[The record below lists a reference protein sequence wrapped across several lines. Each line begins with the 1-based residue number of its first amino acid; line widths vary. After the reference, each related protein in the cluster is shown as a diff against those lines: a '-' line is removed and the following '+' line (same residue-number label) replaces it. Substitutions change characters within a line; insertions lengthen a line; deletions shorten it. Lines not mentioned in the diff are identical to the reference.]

1 MGAAKEKMMA
11 IEARGYGESEKYV
24 CSGCVRD
31 PYLQKVIRAKGQ
43 VGTCSF
49 CKNEKGKPIRHR
61 KTYPLE
67 SLMAKIMPAID
78 YYYMS
83 TDGNIPYDGETEDY
97 LGSFVD
103 PYSFVYDVLADEMQ
117 VEEPELLKELFEILE
132 PENRTTIFEFEDRTS
147 DKDLKAWAKFTS
159 LVNGRKNMSVGQMVS
174 LCAAPD
180 APDDLKE
187 IHSVLQVVLAH
198 AKNLHAYTTI
208 HTQEPLYRCV
218 NFHKFGFVP
227 EGYTTIP
234 ATLVGTAPAKFAEN
248 GRFNEKGDMMFY
260 GASNPKIAVKEVG
273 RKEDYPFTIG
283 EFHTNKRI
291 RVLDLSAVQS
301 WKRPGTFSLAQ
312 EDIEKRESYLFLRQ
326 FIDRITHPVDDRKEA
341 EEVYRPIQVFTKYLQ
356 RVGNLHGIVYR
367 SSLADPMQ
375 RYSDYVS
382 DRCYVLF
389 AENRD
394 CMDESDRQHKMNKKR
409 LQLYM
414 KHVYQTYDLQGQA
427 GSKKDCGQERNEK
440 RSIDGYLSVM
450 DNV

>member
-1 MGAAKEKMMA
+1 MGAAKEKMMS

-103 PYSFVYDVLADEMQ
+103 PYSFVYDILADEMQ
-117 VEEPELLKELFEILE
+117 VEEPELLKELYDILE

-208 HTQEPLYRCV
+208 HTGEPLYRCV

-260 GASNPKIAVKEVG
+260 GASNPEIAVKEVG
-273 RKEDYPFTIG
+273 
-283 EFHTNKRI
+283 
-291 RVLDLSAVQS
+291 
-301 WKRPGTFSLAQ
+301 
-312 EDIEKRESYLFLRQ
+312 EKRELSFYHRRISY
-326 FIDRITHPVDDRKEA
+326 E
-341 EEVYRPIQVFTKYLQ
+341 
-356 RVGNLHGIVYR
+356 
-367 SSLADPMQ
+367 
-375 RYSDYVS
+375 
-382 DRCYVLF
+382 
-389 AENRD
+389 
-394 CMDESDRQHKMNKKR
+394 
-409 LQLYM
+409 
-414 KHVYQTYDLQGQA
+414 
-427 GSKKDCGQERNEK
+427 
-440 RSIDGYLSVM
+440 
-450 DNV
+450 

>member
-31 PYLQKVIRAKGQ
+31 PYLQKVIRAKGRI
-43 VGTCSF
+43 GTCSF
-49 CKNEKGKPIRHR
+49 CKNENGKPIRHR

-83 TDGNIPYDGETEDY
+83 TDGNIPYDGETKDY

-103 PYSFVYDVLADEMQ
+103 PYSFVYDILADEMQ

-208 HTQEPLYRCV
+208 HTWEPLYRCV

-227 EGYTTIP
+227 KGYTTIP

-326 FIDRITHPVDDRKEA
+326 FIRLMIGRKQRRFTGRFRFLQSICREWEICMESYIEA
-341 EEVYRPIQVFTKYLQ
+341 VWLI
-356 RVGNLHGIVYR
+356 
-367 SSLADPMQ
+367 
-375 RYSDYVS
+375 
-382 DRCYVLF
+382 RC
-389 AENRD
+389 RD
-394 CMDESDRQHKMNKKR
+394 ILIM
-409 LQLYM
+409 
-414 KHVYQTYDLQGQA
+414 
-427 GSKKDCGQERNEK
+427 
-440 RSIDGYLSVM
+440 
-450 DNV
+450 

>member
-1 MGAAKEKMMA
+1 MGAAKEEMMA

-49 CKNEKGKPIRHR
+49 CKDEKGKPICHR

-117 VEEPELLKELFEILE
+117 VEEPELLKELFDILE

-187 IHSVLQVVLAH
+187 IHSVLQVVLSH

-208 HTQEPLYRCV
+208 HTGEPLYRCV
-218 NFHKFGFVP
+218 NFHKFGVVP
-227 EGYTTIP
+227 KGYTTIP

-248 GRFNEKGDMMFY
+248 GRFNEKG
-260 GASNPKIAVKEVG
+260 I
-273 RKEDYPFTIG
+273 
-283 EFHTNKRI
+283 
-291 RVLDLSAVQS
+291 
-301 WKRPGTFSLAQ
+301 
-312 EDIEKRESYLFLRQ
+312 
-326 FIDRITHPVDDRKEA
+326 
-341 EEVYRPIQVFTKYLQ
+341 
-356 RVGNLHGIVYR
+356 
-367 SSLADPMQ
+367 
-375 RYSDYVS
+375 
-382 DRCYVLF
+382 
-389 AENRD
+389 
-394 CMDESDRQHKMNKKR
+394 
-409 LQLYM
+409 
-414 KHVYQTYDLQGQA
+414 
-427 GSKKDCGQERNEK
+427 
-440 RSIDGYLSVM
+440 
-450 DNV
+450 

>member
-24 CSGCVRD
+24 CSSCVRD

-49 CKNEKGKPIRHR
+49 CKDEKGKPIRHR

-117 VEEPELLKELFEILE
+117 VEEPELLKELFDILE

-227 EGYTTIP
+227 KGYTTIP

-326 FIDRITHPVDDRKEA
+326 FIDQITHPVDDRNEA
-341 EEVYRPIQVFTKYLQ
+341 DEVYRPIQVFTKYLQ

-394 CMDESDRQHKMNKKR
+394 CMDESDRQRKMNQKR

-427 GSKKDCGQERNEK
+427 GSKKDCEQERNEK
-440 RSIDGYLSVM
+440 RSIDGYLSDM

>member
-1 MGAAKEKMMA
+1 MGAAKEEMMA

-31 PYLQKVIRAKGQ
+31 PYLQKVIRTKGQ

-83 TDGNIPYDGETEDY
+83 TDGNIPYDGETE
-97 LGSFVD
+97 
-103 PYSFVYDVLADEMQ
+103 
-117 VEEPELLKELFEILE
+117 
-132 PENRTTIFEFEDRTS
+132 
-147 DKDLKAWAKFTS
+147 
-159 LVNGRKNMSVGQMVS
+159 
-174 LCAAPD
+174 
-180 APDDLKE
+180 
-187 IHSVLQVVLAH
+187 
-198 AKNLHAYTTI
+198 
-208 HTQEPLYRCV
+208 
-218 NFHKFGFVP
+218 
-227 EGYTTIP
+227 GYTTIP

-260 GASNPKIAVKEVG
+260 GASNPEIAVKEVG

-326 FIDRITHPVDDRKEA
+326 FIDRITHPVDDRNEA

-394 CMDESDRQHKMNKKR
+394 CMDESDRQRKMNKKR

-440 RSIDGYLSVM
+440 RSIDGYLSDM

>member
-83 TDGNIPYDGETEDY
+83 TDGNIPYDGETKDY

-103 PYSFVYDVLADEMQ
+103 PYSFVYDILADEMQ
-117 VEEPELLKELFEILE
+117 VEEPELLKELFDILE

-187 IHSVLQVVLAH
+187 IHSVLQVVLTH

-273 RKEDYPFTIG
+273 R
-283 EFHTNKRI
+283 
-291 RVLDLSAVQS
+291 
-301 WKRPGTFSLAQ
+301 
-312 EDIEKRESYLFLRQ
+312 
-326 FIDRITHPVDDRKEA
+326 
-341 EEVYRPIQVFTKYLQ
+341 
-356 RVGNLHGIVYR
+356 
-367 SSLADPMQ
+367 
-375 RYSDYVS
+375 
-382 DRCYVLF
+382 
-389 AENRD
+389 
-394 CMDESDRQHKMNKKR
+394 
-409 LQLYM
+409 
-414 KHVYQTYDLQGQA
+414 
-427 GSKKDCGQERNEK
+427 
-440 RSIDGYLSVM
+440 SIDGHLSVM

>member
-1 MGAAKEKMMA
+1 
-11 IEARGYGESEKYV
+11 
-24 CSGCVRD
+24 
-31 PYLQKVIRAKGQ
+31 
-43 VGTCSF
+43 
-49 CKNEKGKPIRHR
+49 
-61 KTYPLE
+61 
-67 SLMAKIMPAID
+67 MPAID

-83 TDGNIPYDGETEDY
+83 TDGNIPYDGETKDY

-103 PYSFVYDVLADEMQ
+103 PYSFVYDILADEMQ
-117 VEEPELLKELFEILE
+117 VEEPELLKELFDILE

-187 IHSVLQVVLAH
+187 IHSVLQVVLTH

-394 CMDESDRQHKMNKKR
+394 CMDESDRQHKMNKKTFTIIYENMFTRPMIYRDR
-409 LQLYM
+409 LVARRIVDRKEM
-414 KHVYQTYDLQGQA
+414 KREV
-427 GSKKDCGQERNEK
+427 
-440 RSIDGYLSVM
+440 
-450 DNV
+450 

>member
-1 MGAAKEKMMA
+1 
-11 IEARGYGESEKYV
+11 
-24 CSGCVRD
+24 
-31 PYLQKVIRAKGQ
+31 
-43 VGTCSF
+43 
-49 CKNEKGKPIRHR
+49 
-61 KTYPLE
+61 
-67 SLMAKIMPAID
+67 
-78 YYYMS
+78 
-83 TDGNIPYDGETEDY
+83 
-97 LGSFVD
+97 
-103 PYSFVYDVLADEMQ
+103 
-117 VEEPELLKELFEILE
+117 
-132 PENRTTIFEFEDRTS
+132 
-147 DKDLKAWAKFTS
+147 
-159 LVNGRKNMSVGQMVS
+159 
-174 LCAAPD
+174 
-180 APDDLKE
+180 
-187 IHSVLQVVLAH
+187 
-198 AKNLHAYTTI
+198 
-208 HTQEPLYRCV
+208 
-218 NFHKFGFVP
+218 
-227 EGYTTIP
+227 
-234 ATLVGTAPAKFAEN
+234 
-248 GRFNEKGDMMFY
+248 MMFY

-301 WKRPGTFSLAQ
+301 GKRPGTFSLAQ

-341 EEVYRPIQVFTKYLQ
+341 EEVYRPIQVFTKYVQ

-389 AENRD
+389 AEIRD

-440 RSIDGYLSVM
+440 RSIDGYLSDM
-450 DNV
+450 DNVQ